1 MIYGCIHFDSRF
13 QCAIPHIT
21 TSAQC
26 KYHFL
31 HSETVL
37 ALCSDTSWKK
47 LSNSLSCKK
56 KKQFSTEKKQFSCTH
71 EQPISCVLISRHLD
85 FRSTGSVKSFLSA
98 FLFIFIFPHDCQF
111 CRETEMLWIQSVFRA
126 KHLLAPAVLRPQVT
140 GFLTVRRKEDEDA
153 LNKN

>member
-21 TSAQC
+21 TRAQC

-31 HSETVL
+31 QSETAL

-47 LSNSLSCKK
+47 RKKNFKTHPAAKK
-56 KKQFSTEKKQFSCTH
+56 KKKKKRQFSTEKKQFGCTH

-98 FLFIFIFPHDCQF
+98 FLFIF
-111 CRETEMLWIQSVFRA
+111 LFRSSLFSHMIVSFA
-126 KHLLAPAVLRPQVT
+126 GKHKYC
-140 GFLTVRRKEDEDA
+140 GF
-153 LNKN
+153 